1 MTGLLTILIGLFLL
15 NTAFAVVILLIRAKN
30 SLKAKRLGRIEAKW
44 EPVLI
49 DVINGDDPPPPDIPA
64 SSGEARHVLEIA
76 ARLARR
82 LRGPDRQRV
91 IAYVQPIVRAR
102 RHELVSRSAGKRAAA
117 VELYSVLAFDEH
129 KAYFAEALDD
139 RSGHV
144 SIVAARS
151 LCRPDQDEYFTD
163 VLRHLPRYT
172 TWSQGLLAQMLAS
185 VGPSAMP
192 HLRTY
197 LASPA
202 NPPAARATAAAALRI
217 LRDPE
222 SVRIAEEA
230 LDHQD
235 PELVVSCLRLIRA
248 VGSSSSAPA
257 VRPLLGHKAFFV
269 RSEAATVL
277 GNIGSREDVELIID
291 QIDTDSPW
299 IAIRSARAILALS
312 DADTL
317 DALASEEGLVG
328 AAAREILQEVPSR

>member
-1 MTGLLTILIGLFLL
+1 MTGLLTVIVGLFLL
-15 NTAFAVVILLIRAKN
+15 NTAFAAVILLIRAKN
-30 SLKAKRLGRIEAKW
+30 SLKARRLGRIEAKW

-49 DVINGDDPPPPDIPA
+49 DVINGDDPPAPDLA
-64 SSGEARHVLEIA
+64 QSSREAQHVLEIA

-91 IAYVQPIVRAR
+91 IAYVRPIIRAR

-117 VELYSVLAFDEH
+117 VELYSVLAFDDH

-197 LASPA
+197 LGATT

-222 SVRIAEEA
+222 SVRIAEMSLE
-230 LDHQD
+230 HED

-257 VRPLLGHKAFFV
+257 VRPLLSHDAFFV

-277 GNIGSREDVELIID
+277 GNIGSEEDVALIID

-299 IAIRSARAILALS
+299 IAIRSARAVLALS

-317 DALASEEGLVG
+317 EDLASKDGLVG
-328 AAAREILQEVPSR
+328 AAAREVLQEATSR